1 MELPAKGISVPCNIP
16 IAQIDS
22 FLKTLSLLQM
32 VNTLGGL
39 KFQKWTSLQF
49 RRYGTYLYL

>member
-1 MELPAKGISVPCNIP
+1 MKLPAKGISVPCNIP